1 MTSHAAIKEMA
12 AALFREARYISHIS
26 SDSDYA
32 AALGLMDEL
41 IEDYDAQ
48 KPLIEVLGA
57 AIERWENSAPEFE
70 QFNTAVACLDPAIS
84 TLRLLME
91 QHGLGVADLPDIGS
105 KSLVSRILRGER
117 SLTRNHIDALCQRF
131 GISPALFFRKV

>member
-1 MTSHAAIKEMA
+1 MTSHAAIKQMA
-12 AALFREARYISHIS
+12 AALFREAQYISHID

-32 AALGLMDEL
+32 AALALMDEL
-41 IEDYDAQ
+41 IEDYDTQ

-57 AIERWENSAPEFE
+57 AIERWENSAPEFK
-70 QFNTAVACLDPAIS
+70 QFNAAVAGQDPAIS

-91 QHGLGVADLPDIGS
+91 QHGLGVADLPEIGS

-117 SLTRNHIDALCQRF
+117 GLTRSHITVLCQRF
-131 GISPALFFRKV
+131 DVQPALFF